1 MWFICSQWIGWLHFD
16 SQWVED
22 VALLIFTPVIGLS
35 IYLFLA
41 WLLKF
46 PEILL
51 ATDKLIKNRK
61 K

>member
-35 IYLFLA
+35 IYPFLA